1 VQTFEVTS
9 GHEMAWTRGTTR
21 LYKKLTCRA
30 DRLKTMVFYNNR
42 SAEQQPEQK
51 RTQGRASNV
60 NYVRG
65 PDHLQQLSKAGLPD
79 NAKWKYMI
87 IEPFSWCLGYKCEV
101 EFIHTFWRT

>member
-1 VQTFEVTS
+1 MS
-9 GHEMAWTRGTTR
+9 GHEMAWTRRATR

-30 DRLKTMVFYNNR
+30 DRLKTMVFYNDR

-65 PDHLQQLSKAGLPD
+65 PDHLQQLSKAGLSE
-79 NAKWKYMI
+79 NAKRKYVI
-87 IEPFSWCLGYKCEV
+87 IEVFPRRLRDECEV
-101 EFIHTFWRT
+101 AFIHTLWGAYLG